1 MIKAVFFDLDG
12 TVYYGDKLIDGAND
26 VIDLFRKRGKKI
38 FFLTNNSTKT
48 RKQIYDKLLGI
59 GVDCRFEEVITS
71 GYIAALYARKENMQR
86 VYVFGTDNLKQEL
99 IDNGV
104 SVCDDESACNLL
116 IGYDADFS
124 YEDLSKAMRVAFNA
138 NHIIACNKE
147 RFYPGKNAQLYPGC
161 GAMVS
166 PIEWCANRDVDYVV
180 GKPNTL
186 MIETVCEKNGIDKK
200 NVLMIGDT
208 YESDILMAKKVG
220 CKSIYIGEDIYHD
233 TICVKKIADIANL
246 EL

>member
-1 MIKAVFFDLDG
+1 MINAVFFDLDG

-26 VIDLFRKRGKKI
+26 IINLFRERGMRV

-48 RKQIYDKLLGI
+48 RKQIFDKLVGI

-71 GYIAALYARKENMQR
+71 GYIAALYAQKEHMKK

-99 IDNGV
+99 IDNNV
-104 SVCDDESACNLL
+104 SVCSDESANNLL
-116 IGYDADFS
+116 IGYDAEFT
-124 YEDLSKAMRVAFNA
+124 YEDLTKAMRVAFNA

-147 RFYPGKNAQLYPGC
+147 RYYPGKNAELFPGC
-161 GAMVS
+161 GAMVA
-166 PIEWCANRDVDYVV
+166 PIEWCANRDIDYVV

-186 MIETVCEKNGIDKK
+186 MIETVCEKNNIDVE

-246 EL
+246 DI